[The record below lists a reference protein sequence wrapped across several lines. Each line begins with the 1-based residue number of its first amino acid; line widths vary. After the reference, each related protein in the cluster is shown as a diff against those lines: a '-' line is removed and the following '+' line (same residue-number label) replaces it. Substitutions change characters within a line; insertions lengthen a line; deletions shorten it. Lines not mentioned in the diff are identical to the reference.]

1 MQTVTTMNDLG
12 FELKSTDTASIK
24 TGILLI
30 YEKKKKIHGN
40 FSSFRQQK
48 LQEMHSP
55 QYLQTGIV
63 NNNKIFAQFSYFYVK
78 NQNDNL
84 FPPY

>member
-1 MQTVTTMNDLG
+1 MQTVATMNDLG

-24 TGILLI
+24 TGIM
-30 YEKKKKIHGN
+30 KRKTKFMGT
-40 FSSFRQQK
+40 FQVFRQQK

-63 NNNKIFAQFSYFYVK
+63 NNNKNFA
-78 NQNDNL
+78 
-84 FPPY
+84 